1 MLINRLLS
9 GLFSAMKYRSRYQI
23 ITKILQVV
31 NRGATKT
38 QIMFGAYLSSR
49 QTKEYTGF
57 LAERDLIRVEPATK
71 RYALTDKGLRM
82 LQACE
87 EIDRLVGEE
96 GEQPVPSKVTLAAV
110 HTEAMT

>member
-1 MLINRLLS
+1 
-9 GLFSAMKYRSRYQI
+9 MKYRSRYQI

-31 NRGATKT
+31 NKGATKT

-57 LAERDLIRVEPATK
+57 LVERDLIRVEPPTK
-71 RYALTDKGLRM
+71 RYMLTDKGLRM

-87 EIDRLVGEE
+87 EIDRLVGEKE
-96 GEQPVPSKVTLAAV
+96 EPSVSPNVTLATV
-110 HTEAMT
+110 HTE

>member
-1 MLINRLLS
+1 
-9 GLFSAMKYRSRYQI
+9 MKYRSRYQI
-23 ITKILQVV
+23 ITKILQVA
-31 NRGATKT
+31 NKGATKT

-57 LAERDLIRVEPATK
+57 LVERGLIRVEPATK
-71 RYALTDKGLRM
+71 RYVLTDKGLRM

-96 GEQPVPSKVTLAAV
+96 EDQQTPSNVTLAAV
-110 HTEAMT
+110 QTEAMD